1 MGSIFRS
8 NFTQNLIQTK
18 EKDHSSGASQS
29 REKKVSIVFRNNSV
43 FVFREKTS
51 LFPDRPQKNQ
61 SQNRSLN
68 QLKNQNQSRNLS
80 QKQNQKSLKRVPR
93 KSKSH
98 FDKKITR
105 KLIGCFT
112 GQRQRRRWWRR
123 WLPLWRTARRT
134 WAASMATWT
143 PPGRSP
149 LWWICHDLTSNNVT
163 ARPPLMS
170 KQVSVAIYFK
180 KDSS

>member
-1 MGSIFRS
+1 MVPPNPERKKWVLFSAIILFL
-8 NFTQNLIQTK
+8 FFVKKL
-18 EKDHSSGASQS
+18 HS
-29 REKKVSIVFRNNSV
+29 
-43 FVFREKTS
+43 
-51 LFPDRPQKNQ
+51 FPDRPQKNQ

-80 QKQNQKSLKRVPR
+80 QKQNQRSLKRVPR

-98 FDKKITR
+98 FEQKITWQ
-105 KLIGCFT
+105 LIGCFT

-163 ARPPLMS
+163 ARPPPP
-170 KQVSVAIYFK
+170 
-180 KDSS
+180 

>member
-1 MGSIFRS
+1 MGSIIRRD
-8 NFTQNLIQTK
+8 FTQNLIQTK

-98 FDKKITR
+98 FEQKIT
-105 KLIGCFT
+105 
-112 GQRQRRRWWRR
+112 
-123 WLPLWRTARRT
+123 
-134 WAASMATWT
+134 
-143 PPGRSP
+143 
-149 LWWICHDLTSNNVT
+149 
-163 ARPPLMS
+163 
-170 KQVSVAIYFK
+170 
-180 KDSS
+180 